1 MYECGMPMSAGL
13 CGWRFRKVRRGIRMG
28 VMAMAMRGERGG
40 RWNAMH
46 RQVARCE

>member
-1 MYECGMPMSAGL
+1 MACRDGGAVG
-13 CGWRFRKVRRGIRMG
+13 GFVRC
-28 VMAMAMRGERGG
+28 VCVYSAMRGERGG